1 MDMNS
6 IAIKKI
12 GLEQLVSLQEI
23 GRKTF
28 YDTFFESDS
37 EKSMKAYLATSFSS
51 EKLTAEL
58 ENPNS
63 EFYFATQNEVVIGY
77 LKVNFGAAQTELQDT
92 NSVEIERIYVL
103 QDYHGKQV
111 GQLLFEKAMAIAK
124 SNHCDY
130 IWLGVWEENHRALQF
145 YTKNG
150 FVAFDKHIFVL
161 GEEEQTDIMMK
172 LKLV

>member
-1 MDMNS
+1 MNS

-12 GLEQLVSLQEI
+12 GLEQLVPLQDI

-37 EKSMKAYLATSFSS
+37 EESMKAYLDTSFST

>member
-1 MDMNS
+1 MNS

-12 GLEQLVSLQEI
+12 GLEQLVPLQDI

-37 EKSMKAYLATSFSS
+37 EESMKAYLDTSFST

-63 EFYFATQNEVVIGY
+63 EFYFATQNEIVIGY
-77 LKVNFGAAQTELQDT
+77 LKVNFGSAQTELQDA
-92 NSVEIERIYVL
+92 NAVEIERIYVL

-124 SNHCDY
+124 SNHCNY

>member
-1 MDMNS
+1 MAMNS

-12 GLEQLVSLQEI
+12 GLEQLVPLQEI

-37 EKSMKAYLATSFSS
+37 EESMNAYLATSFST

-77 LKVNFGAAQTELQDT
+77 LKVNFGAAQTELQDA
-92 NSVEIERIYVL
+92 NAVEIERIYVL

-124 SNHCDY
+124 SNRCDY

-150 FVAFDKHIFVL
+150 FVAFDKHIFVF
-161 GEEEQTDIMMK
+161 GDEEQTDIMMK
-172 LKLV
+172 LVL